1 MEQSIKMICH
11 RIKIKNTGKMKNKKL
26 PLITSV
32 FLITSLF
39 TLSFLYSCGAN
50 IFSVEEDVQIGKE
63 VQQEI
68 LADPRQFPVLT
79 APQSVKDYVNGLG
92 KYILTN
98 SKYIKY
104 KTIFPY
110 QFEVIHDDS
119 TVNAFCLPG
128 GYIYVY
134 TGLIRFLDNEAA
146 LTGVMAHEIAH
157 AERRHMT
164 QRLTSYYGVS
174 VILSL
179 VLGNNPSMLGEI
191 AANLFV
197 GLGFLANSR
206 ADEEEADNYS
216 IKYLTGTKYYPG
228 AITFFFD
235 KIKEEQ
241 RRKGE
246 TPGDLERLLS
256 THPLPQDRIDNVNLK
271 LSKIKPKPD
280 PTKGLFTEPYQQIKA
295 QLP

>member
-1 MEQSIKMICH
+1 MKAFLNKH
-11 RIKIKNTGKMKNKKL
+11 KNKYS
-26 PLITSV
+26 IS
-32 FLITSLF
+32 FLILSSVILISLSLF
-39 TLSFLYSCGAN
+39 YSCGAN
-50 IFSVEEDVQIGKE
+50 IYSVDDDVQLGKE
-63 VQQEI
+63 IQQQI
-68 LADPRQFPVLT
+68 ADESKEFPVL
-79 APQSVKDYVNGLG
+79 QGHQDVKEYVNGLG
-92 KYILTN
+92 KYVINN
-98 SKYIKY
+98 SNYIQY
-104 KTIFPY
+104 KNVFPY
-110 QFEVIHDDS
+110 KIEIIEDDS
-119 TVNAFCLPG
+119 TVNAFCIPG

-134 TGLIRFLDNEAA
+134 TGLIKFLNNEAA
-146 LTGVMAHEIAH
+146 LTGVIGHEIAH

-174 VILSL
+174 L
-179 VLGNNPSMLGEI
+179 VLGIVLGSNPNQLGQI

-216 IKYLTGTKYYPG
+216 IKYLTGSKYYPG

-241 RRKGE
+241 KKNGT
-246 TPGDLERLLS
+246 TPGDLDRLLA

-280 PTKGLFTEPYQQIKA
+280 PTKGLYTDEYQKMKA
-295 QLP
+295 KLP

>member
-1 MEQSIKMICH
+1 MAKP
-11 RIKIKNTGKMKNKKL
+11 KKYYSSAS
-26 PLITSV
+26 LITAVLLTSLLISVSV
-32 FLITSLF
+32 F
-39 TLSFLYSCGAN
+39 YSCGAN
-50 IFSVEEDVQIGKE
+50 IFSVEDDVIMGKE
-63 VQQEI
+63 IEQEI
-68 LADPRQFPVLT
+68 IADQKQFPVM
-79 APQSVKDYVNGLG
+79 QGHQDIKDYVSGLG
-92 KYILTN
+92 KYVLEN
-98 SKYIKY
+98 SKAIKY
-104 KTIFPY
+104 KNTFPY
-110 QFEVIHDDS
+110 RFEVIHDDS
-119 TVNAFCLPG
+119 TVNAFCIPG
-128 GYIYVY
+128 GFIYVY
-134 TGLIRFLDNEAA
+134 TGLIKFLDNEAA
-146 LTGVMAHEIAH
+146 LTGVIGHEIAH

-206 ADEEEADNYS
+206 ADEEDADNYS

-241 RRKGE
+241 RIKGE
-246 TPGDLERLLS
+246 TPGELEGFLS
-256 THPLPQDRIDNVNLK
+256 THPLPQDRIKNVNLK

-280 PTKGLFTEPYQQIKA
+280 PTKGLFTEKYQEMKSK
-295 QLP
+295 LPR